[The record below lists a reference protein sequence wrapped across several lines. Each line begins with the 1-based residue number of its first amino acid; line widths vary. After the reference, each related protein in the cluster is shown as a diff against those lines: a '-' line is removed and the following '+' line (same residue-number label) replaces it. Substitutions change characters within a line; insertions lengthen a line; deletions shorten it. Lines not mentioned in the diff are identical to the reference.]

1 MNAAKTQDSKT
12 EGGSSCRDEGR
23 KIFFLKK
30 KIIIIIIIL
39 ENAFVVSKPASVLLK
54 EGKT

>member
-30 KIIIIIIIL
+30 KKIIIIIIL

>member
-12 EGGSSCRDEGR
+12 DRGSSCRDEGR
-23 KIFFLKK
+23 KIFFLKI
-30 KIIIIIIIL
+30 IIIIIIIL
-39 ENAFVVSKPASVLLK
+39 ENAFLVSKPASVLLK

>member
-30 KIIIIIIIL
+30 KIIIIIIL